1 MDDSHP
7 LPDPGV
13 ELETQALIE
22 EQQRFVHSRK
32 SWRLEDIG
40 NHLLSVSA
48 AAMGPLNEVE
58 RLTYASAFR
67 YLSKM
72 TEAVETENR
81 KLGGA
86 FEQDGLKRLR
96 EALREST
103 GRDLDPRKTYIHTLH
118 MEFKDSGWIPGQ
130 RNKRAYDANA
140 PLAHV
145 YSLSLWQAACLNFGF
160 GELFNSDRVRASWIN
175 ERPGPGYQWGF
186 APDDIIQVGM
196 MPIHDFVNIARDL
209 DLGRDLKARVDK
221 ALGDGGVLGQHL
233 EQMARA
239 ELLFNPYEAYR
250 NGASTGV
257 TNAPFTI
264 LRHALWRAPETV
276 TVKAVSIRLP
286 DNEVVV
292 ILKKVNLSYQL
303 GKALFGES
311 DVISSFLELPLFTF
325 EIERFDGVFSYYP
338 NRLGGAL
345 RYHADTSTFETEF
358 KQQLKDDNAQKRLN
372 WFLAPLSIKQ
382 QAVVRDIVTEHPRPE
397 GLNAVTSGLYDA
409 FHWAFPAPVLE
420 TLKWKYQALT
430 TTPAQALRDYY
441 LQRDRQNLNELA
453 VERSVQDWRAFIEGA
468 SAVLDE
474 VLGLL
479 LLPVPGGLRG
489 MGRVVQIALF
499 GSLGYNFIQGLTEAA
514 KGRPEQLAQSVV
526 DIGNLLISA
535 GLHRHAVKWSIR
547 RHRELQGCL
556 GAVHRIQVAGKHT
569 LWASRLDRYVSVK
582 IGLLHGESVRE
593 SGVIEWGGKRYGE
606 FLVEGERQ
614 AFELAY
620 DPVSREHTLV
630 HPDPSVFRPAVN
642 FDPQLQHWQLAL
654 DNPEPPTL
662 SQLGERL
669 LPGGPLTSRELT
681 RLNRI
686 SGTTS
691 QTLQQVWKG
700 EPASA
705 ALVDTVKRHNTERA
719 LQTLSAPLASRLPLP
734 EDGDRALFSALTQL
748 PDWPDDLAL
757 SIHDQEG
764 LLLEAYGKKDTL
776 AEHGQRVSIRR
787 LADGG
792 YVDHGAPAAIADH
805 DLGPVGLIL
814 GLLPS
819 DAALSRP
826 LAPNQAFSSR
836 AVILRRRVVD
846 LVIRERGQLFEA
858 LSRYPGRLKSER
870 AELAPG
876 LRRFLPVASTPR
888 PALLEQTLTLHP
900 DLSPARVAEWWR
912 GQSLSS
918 AERAGFMS
926 SGLLPEGARRALRQA
941 ARSLSLEQ
949 SLDGIYHR
957 RAWNASTDAWAREG
971 MAALLGQ
978 KLGMTLEISEVR
990 PGQTVAPVAADP
1002 AGKRVVL
1009 RHHGQGRYTVFDTL
1023 SQSERPVPEGADNFY
1038 KAFNSALNRNDQI
1051 RLGINDATA
1060 DNAGRLRREAGDA
1073 LTDRRTADGDIR
1085 PWHDSAHAYRQPVE
1099 LPVELEPDP
1108 LGLYRWQDKAWLPLD
1123 DGLFAV
1129 DQHPLFDDWGIEHP
1143 RLPGAYRLELEHN
1156 GAGAWWHEQEQP
1168 LEWEGL
1174 KLFRRLGEQAA
1185 RQSDELARQLMAI
1198 CDVSEDQL
1206 RKVHVTRSRAPGLL
1220 MDTLQRVDSHV
1231 RVGDSLDRLGST
1243 DTLEPVL
1250 SRALEQL
1257 SEPERLELFG
1267 EGERDEASRVQ
1278 VLNQKVREDAQALKA
1293 LLGNALERAGEPDS
1307 DPSTALIRR
1316 LFPSLSERVAR
1327 EMVEH
1332 ADDPQ
1337 LREMETGKLPL
1348 ALGQEARWLIQ
1359 EVRLGRALEGF
1370 QVDSLINGDNDRLAL
1385 RLLEHLPGWP
1395 ADLRIEVRE
1404 GSASGALLDSL
1415 GRAQA
1420 SQRAVIVKSAEGY
1433 GPAAGQG
1440 NGLRPVSRNLIPS
1453 IMAALPEPARRALV
1467 PSGLASQ
1474 LRRDL
1479 AGVAVG
1485 DRGRAKRLLGMRP
1498 EIPGFVPPRRLADG
1512 RIGYELSGGEGRHN
1526 RQLKRFRGL
1535 YSGYSYAEASRQ
1547 LALLGEDFASRDGVI
1562 RQRDRELDA
1571 LRGDLKRWRQTRYN
1585 GESRAHLYQFAKR
1598 IKQCWRRETLRA
1610 PAQNSGESGY
1620 LLSLDRLEVSR
1631 FPLFPRVADFSHV
1644 TRLSMRSM
1652 KIEAPVFLDQ
1662 FLRQFVS
1669 LQELDLSHNRLSDF
1683 PVLEGSMREL
1693 RRLKLA
1699 HNRIVFPR
1707 GGHQRLASM
1716 SELLQLD
1723 LSDNPLGHPPVLDE
1737 LHLLRKLDL
1746 HNTQIE
1752 NLPAGIEQLH
1762 QLTFANLSGNRIR
1775 NISGRVLSGFAAARP
1790 ENAEPV
1796 AVALTNNPLS
1806 GNARRRL
1813 QYFKLSHPD
1822 SRFGFDVPELDGL
1835 DLWLWGRSASRD
1847 DALADAWH
1855 RLSAASGEEF
1865 LGFFRELA
1873 KLPELYLESKETIRE
1888 NLIDHLQYVLSLA
1901 ARDPE
1906 LRTRLF
1912 DIVHYGGLGDS
1923 SAFEIFRQLQL
1934 EAFYAFAR
1942 SQTEVS
1948 ERELRVFVLAR
1959 GEFRFFTLHNEV
1971 FRQNVQ
1977 YPEERFRGYA
1987 SQLGDLHLPSLFL
2000 DDMVPRAV
2008 DPRAVESM
2016 RHLVLEVEAAQ
2027 GLDSIL
2033 MGNRHWQAF
2042 LKNSH
2047 ISEHDRLFGEFF
2059 DYEPLEG
2066 ETTQD
2071 YKNRG
2076 EVLQR
2081 EYLRRRE
2088 NWLRIL
2094 TRQAL
2099 PRLFRV
2105 DLEARQD

>member
-1 MDDSHP
+1 MDASHP
-7 LPDPGV
+7 LPDPAV
-13 ELETQALIE
+13 ELETQSLIE

-32 SWRLEDIG
+32 SWRFADIG

-72 TEAVETENR
+72 TEAVEAENR
-81 KLGGA
+81 KLGST

-103 GRDLDPRKTYIHTLH
+103 GRDLDPRKIYIHTLH
-118 MEFKDSGWIPGQ
+118 MEFKESGWVPGQ
-130 RNKRAYDANA
+130 RNKRAYDSNA

-160 GELFNSDRVRASWIN
+160 GDLFSSNQVRASWIN
-175 ERPGPGYQWGF
+175 ERPGPGYRWGF
-186 APDDIIQVGM
+186 PPHEINQVSM
-196 MPIHDFVNIARDL
+196 MPIHDFVSIARDL
-209 DLGRDLKARVDK
+209 DFGRDLKARVDK
-221 ALGDGGVLGQHL
+221 ALGEGGVLGQHL
-233 EQMARA
+233 EQMAWA
-239 ELLFNPYEAYR
+239 EILFHPYEAYR
-250 NGASTGV
+250 NGAATGV
-257 TNAPFTI
+257 TNAPFTV
-264 LRHALWRAPETV
+264 LRHALWSAPDSV
-276 TVKAVSIRLP
+276 TVNAVSIRLP
-286 DNEVVV
+286 DNEVVA

-345 RYHADTSTFETEF
+345 RYHCDRSTFETEF
-358 KQQLKDDNAQKRLN
+358 KQQLKDDNGQKRLN

-397 GLNAVTSGLYDA
+397 GLNAVTGGLYDA
-409 FHWAFPAPVLE
+409 FHWAFPAPLLE
-420 TLKWKYQALT
+420 TLQWKYLELT

-441 LQRDRQNLNELA
+441 RQRDQQNLNELA

-514 KGRPEQLAQSVV
+514 KGRPEQLAQSVI

-535 GLHRHAVKWSIR
+535 GLHRNAVKWSIR

-556 GAVHRIQVAGKHT
+556 GAVHRVQVAGKHT

-582 IGLLHGESVRE
+582 IGLLHGEAVRA
-593 SGVIEWGGKRYGE
+593 SGVIERGGKPYGE

-614 AFELAY
+614 AFELAQ
-620 DPVSREHTLV
+620 DPVSGQYTLV
-630 HPDPSVFRPAVN
+630 HPDPDVFRPAVN
-642 FDPQLQHWQLAL
+642 FDPDLQRWQLAL
-654 DNPEPPTL
+654 DNPGPPTL

-669 LPGGPLTSRELT
+669 LPGGPLTGQELT
-681 RLNRI
+681 RLSRI
-686 SGTTS
+686 SGS
-691 QTLQQVWKG
+691 RSHTLQRVWAG
-700 EPASA
+700 EPAPA
-705 ALVDTVKRHNTERA
+705 ALVDTIKRHNTDRA
-719 LQTLSAPLASRLPLP
+719 LRALSAPLVSRLPLP
-734 EDGDRALFSALTQL
+734 EEGDRALFSALTQL
-748 PDWPDDLAL
+748 PEWPDELAL

-764 LLLEAYGKKDTL
+764 ALLEAYGKKDTL
-776 AEHGQRVSIRR
+776 AEHDLHVSIRR

-792 YVDHGAPAAIADH
+792 YVDHAAPEAIADH

-819 DAALSRP
+819 DAAISRP
-826 LAPNQAFSSR
+826 VAPNQAFSSR

-846 LVIRERGQLFEA
+846 LVIRERVHLFEA

-870 AELAPG
+870 SELAPG

-888 PALLEQTLTLHP
+888 PALLEQTLPLHP

-912 GQSLSS
+912 SQPLSS
-918 AERAGFMS
+918 AERAGFMT
-926 SGLLPEGARRALRQA
+926 SGLLSEGPRHGLAQA
-941 ARSLSLEQ
+941 ARSLSLERA
-949 SLDGIYHR
+949 LDGIYHR

-978 KLGMTLEISEVR
+978 KLGMTLEITEVR
-990 PGQTVAPVAADP
+990 PGQPVASVAADP
-1002 AGKRVVL
+1002 AGKQVLL
-1009 RHHGQGRYTVFDTL
+1009 RHHGQGRYAVFDTL
-1023 SQSERPVPEGADNFY
+1023 SQDERPVPAGDDNFY
-1038 KAFNSALNRNDQI
+1038 KAFNRALNRDDQI

-1060 DNAGRLRREAGDA
+1060 DNAGRLRRDAGDA
-1073 LTDRRTADGDIR
+1073 LTDRRTEDGDIR
-1085 PWHDSAHAYRQPVE
+1085 PWNDSALAYRQPVD
-1099 LPVELEPDP
+1099 LPAELEPDS
-1108 LGLYRWQDKAWLPLD
+1108 LGLYRWQDKTWLPLD
-1123 DGLFAV
+1123 DGLFEV
-1129 DQHPLFDDWGIEHP
+1129 DRHPLFDDWGIEHP

-1174 KLFRRLGEQAA
+1174 KLFRRLGERAA
-1185 RQSDELARQLMAI
+1185 AQFDELARQLMAI
-1198 CDVSEDQL
+1198 CDVSENQL

-1243 DTLEPVL
+1243 GQLDKVL

-1257 SEPERLELFG
+1257 NDQERLALFG
-1267 EGERDEASRVQ
+1267 DSERDEASRVQ
-1278 VLNQKVREDAQALKA
+1278 ALGEKNREDTQALKS
-1293 LLGNALERAGEPDS
+1293 LLGNALERARAPDS

-1316 LFPSLSERVAR
+1316 LFPSLPEPLAR
-1327 EMVEH
+1327 EIVEQ

-1337 LREMETGKLPL
+1337 IREMETGKLPL
-1348 ALGQEARWLIQ
+1348 ALGQEARWWIQ
-1359 EVRLGRALEGF
+1359 DVRLARALEGF

-1385 RLLEHLPGWP
+1385 HLLEHLPGWP
-1395 ADLRIEVRE
+1395 ADLRIEIRE
-1404 GSASGALLDSL
+1404 TSASGTLLDSL
-1415 GRAQA
+1415 GSADA

-1433 GPAAGQG
+1433 APAAGQG
-1440 NGLRPVSRNLIPS
+1440 RGLHPVSRNLIPS
-1453 IMAALPEPARRALV
+1453 IVAALPEPARRALV
-1467 PSGLASQ
+1467 PSGFASQ

-1479 AGVAVG
+1479 AGAAVA

-1512 RIGYELSGGEGRHN
+1512 RVGYELSGGEGRHN

-1547 LALLGEDFASRDGVI
+1547 LALQGEDFASRDGVI
-1562 RQRDRELDA
+1562 RQRVRELDA

-1585 GESRAHLYQFAKR
+1585 AESRAHLYQFAKR

-1610 PAQNSGESGY
+1610 PAQNSGEAGY

-1652 KIEAPVFLDQ
+1652 RIEAPVFLDQ

-1699 HNRIVFPR
+1699 HNRIAFPR
-1707 GGHQRLASM
+1707 GGHRRLAGM
-1716 SELLQLD
+1716 SELVQLD
-1723 LSDNPLGHPPVLDE
+1723 LSDNPLGYPPDLDE

-1746 HNTQIE
+1746 HNTRIE
-1752 NLPAGIEQLH
+1752 TLPEGIEQLR
-1762 QLTFANLSGNRIR
+1762 QLVFADLSNNRIR
-1775 NISGRVLSGFAAARP
+1775 DISGRVFTGFAAARA

-1796 AVALTNNPLS
+1796 AVTLTNNPLS
-1806 GNARRRL
+1806 GNTRRRL
-1813 QYFKLSHPD
+1813 QYFKLSHPS
-1822 SRFGFDVPELDGL
+1822 SRFGFDVPEVEGL
-1835 DLWLWGRSASRD
+1835 DLWLGGHSEGLDEALTQAWRS
-1847 DALADAWH
+1847 
-1855 RLSAASGEEF
+1855 LSDASGEEF

-1873 KLPELYLESKETIRE
+1873 KLPELYLESKDAIRDDLVRHME
-1888 NLIDHLQYVLSLA
+1888 YLLSLGA
-1901 ARDPE
+1901 QDRE

-1923 SAFEIFRQLQL
+1923 TAFEIFRQMEL

-1942 SQTEVS
+1942 RQTEVS
-1948 ERELRVFVLAR
+1948 ETELGVFVLAR

-1971 FRQNVQ
+1971 YRQNVQ
-1977 YPEERFRGYA
+1977 YPEERFRGYV
-1987 SQLGDLHLPSLFL
+1987 SELGDLHLPPLFL
-2000 DDMVPRAV
+2000 DDVAPRAV

-2016 RHLVLEVEAAQ
+2016 RLLVLHVETEQ
-2027 GLDSIL
+2027 GLDNIL
-2033 MGNRHWQAF
+2033 MGNRHWQTF

-2047 ISEHDRLFGEFF
+2047 INEHDRLFGEFF

-2076 EVLQR
+2076 EALQR
-2081 EYLRRRE
+2081 EYLKRRE

-2105 DLEARQD
+2105 DLDARQD

>member
-13 ELETQALIE
+13 GLETQSLID
-22 EQQRFVHSRK
+22 EQQRFVHSRE
-32 SWRLEDIG
+32 SWRLADIG

-48 AAMGPLNEVE
+48 TAMEPLNEVE

-67 YLSKM
+67 YLNDM
-72 TEAVETENR
+72 TRAVEAENR
-81 KLGGA
+81 KLGSA

-103 GRDLDPRKTYIHTLH
+103 GRDQDPRKVYIHTLH
-118 MEFKDSGWIPGQ
+118 MEFKDSDWQTG
-130 RNKRAYDANA
+130 RRSKRAYDPNA

-160 GELFNSDRVRASWIN
+160 GDLFSSERVRASWID

-186 APDDIIQVGM
+186 APHDILQVST
-196 MPIHDFVNIARDL
+196 MPILDFVNIARAL

-221 ALGDGGVLGQHL
+221 ALGEGGVLGQRL
-233 EQMARA
+233 EQMAWA
-239 ELLFNPYEAYR
+239 EIVFNPYEAYR
-250 NGASTGV
+250 NGASSGV
-257 TNAPFTI
+257 THAPFTV
-264 LRHALWRAPETV
+264 LRHALWSAPQTV
-276 TVKAVSIRLP
+276 TVNAVSIRLP

-345 RYHADTSTFETEF
+345 RYHSDTSTFETEF

-397 GLNAVTSGLYDA
+397 GLNAVTGGLYDA

-420 TLKWKYQALT
+420 ALQWNYQALT
-430 TTPAQALRDYY
+430 STPAQALRDYY

-499 GSLGYNFIQGLTEAA
+499 GTLGYNFIQGLTEAA

-535 GLHRHAVKWSIR
+535 GLHRNAVKWSIR
-547 RHRELQGCL
+547 RHRELQRCL
-556 GAVHRIQVAGKHT
+556 GAAHRIQVAGNHT

-593 SGVIEWGGKRYGE
+593 PGVIERGGKRYGE
-606 FLVEGERQ
+606 LRVDGERQ

-620 DPVSREHTLV
+620 DPVSKEYTLV
-630 HPDPSVFRPAVN
+630 HPDPGVYRPVVN
-642 FDPQLQHWQLAL
+642 FDPQLRHWQLAL

-669 LPGGPLTSRELT
+669 LPGGPLTSREFA

-700 EPASA
+700 EPAPA
-705 ALVDTVKRHNTERA
+705 ALVDTVKRHNIDRA
-719 LQTLSAPLASRLPLP
+719 LQALSAPLVSRSPLP
-734 EDGDRALFSALTQL
+734 EDADRALFSALTQL

-757 SIHDQEG
+757 SIHDQQG
-764 LLLEAYGKKDTL
+764 ALLEAYGKQDSL
-776 AEHGQRVSIRR
+776 AEHGRRVSIRR

-792 YVDHGAPAAIADH
+792 YVDHGAPETIADH

-819 DAALSRP
+819 DAALSPP
-826 LAPNQAFSSR
+826 LSPSQAFSSR
-836 AVILRRRVVD
+836 VVILRRRIVD
-846 LVIRERGQLFEA
+846 LVTRERPRLFEA

-870 AELAPG
+870 PELAPG
-876 LRRFLPVASTPR
+876 LRKFLPVARAPR
-888 PALLEQTLTLHP
+888 SALFEKTLALHP
-900 DLSPARVAEWWR
+900 DLSPARAAEWLR
-912 GQSLSS
+912 SPSLTA
-918 AERAGFMS
+918 AERAGLLT
-926 SGLLPEGARRALRQA
+926 SGLLPEGSRHALAQA
-941 ARSLSLEQ
+941 ARSQGLEQ
-949 SLDGIYHR
+949 SLDGIYQR
-957 RAWNASTDAWAREG
+957 RSWNPSTDAWAREG
-971 MAALLGQ
+971 MAALLWQ
-978 KLGMTLEISEVR
+978 KLGMTLEITEVR

-1002 AGKRVVL
+1002 AARRVVL
-1009 RHHGQGRYTVFDTL
+1009 NHHGQGRYGVFDTL
-1023 SQSERPVPEGADNFY
+1023 SQSERPVPAGDDNFY
-1038 KAFNSALNRNDQI
+1038 KAFNAALQRDDQI
-1051 RLGINDATA
+1051 RLGINDVTA
-1060 DNAGRLRREAGDA
+1060 DNVGLLRRDTGDA
-1073 LTDRRTADGDIR
+1073 LTDRRTDEGDIR
-1085 PWHDSAHAYRQPVE
+1085 PWNDSADAYRQPVD
-1099 LPVELEPDP
+1099 LPAELEPDP
-1108 LGLYRWQDKAWLPLD
+1108 LGLYRWRDKTWLPLD
-1123 DGLFAV
+1123 DGLFEV
-1129 DQHPLFDDWGIEHP
+1129 NRNPLMDEWGMEHP

-1156 GAGAWWHEQEQP
+1156 DAGAWWHEQEQP

-1174 KLFRRLGEQAA
+1174 KLFRRLGDRAA
-1185 RQSDELARQLMAI
+1185 SQSDELARHLMAI

-1231 RVGDSLDRLGST
+1231 RVGDSLDRLGT
-1243 DTLEPVL
+1243 TGKLDKVL
-1250 SRALEQL
+1250 SQALEQL
-1257 SEPERLELFG
+1257 SDPERRALFG
-1267 EGERDEASRVQ
+1267 ESERDEASRVQ
-1278 VLNQKVREDAQALKA
+1278 ALRDKNREDAQALKA
-1293 LLGNALERAGEPDS
+1293 LLGNALERARAPAN

-1316 LFPSLSERVAR
+1316 LFPGLPERVAR
-1327 EMVEH
+1327 EIVEQ
-1332 ADDPQ
+1332 ADDEQ
-1337 LREMETGKLPL
+1337 LREMDTGKLPL
-1348 ALGQEARWLIQ
+1348 ALGQEARWWIQ
-1359 EVRLGRALEGF
+1359 DVRLGRALEGF

-1395 ADLRIEVRE
+1395 TDLRIEIRE
-1404 GSASGALLDSL
+1404 TSASGVLLDGL
-1415 GRAQA
+1415 GSTDA
-1420 SQRAVIVKSAEGY
+1420 SQRALIVKSAEGY
-1433 GPAAGQG
+1433 APGADLG

-1453 IMAALPEPARRALV
+1453 IMAALPAPVRRALV

-1479 AGVAVG
+1479 AGVAAG

-1498 EIPGFVPPRRLADG
+1498 EIPGFVPPQRLADG
-1512 RIGYELSGGEGRHN
+1512 RVGYELSGGEGRHN
-1526 RQLKRFRGL
+1526 RQLTRFRNL

-1547 LALLGEDFASRDGVI
+1547 LALLGESFASRDGVI
-1562 RQRDRELDA
+1562 RQRVQELDA

-1585 GESRAHLYQFAKR
+1585 AESRAHLYQFAKR

-1610 PAQNSGESGY
+1610 PAQSSGESGY

-1631 FPLFPRVADFSHV
+1631 FPLFPRAADFSHV

-1652 KIEAPVFLDQ
+1652 KVEAPVFLDQ

-1669 LQELDLSHNRLSDF
+1669 LQELDLSYNRLSDF

-1699 HNRIVFPR
+1699 HNRIVFPQ

-1716 SELLQLD
+1716 SELVQLD
-1723 LSDNPLGHPPVLDE
+1723 LSDNPLWHSPDLTE
-1737 LHLLRKLDL
+1737 LYLLRKLDL
-1746 HNTQIE
+1746 RNTQIE
-1752 NLPAGIEQLH
+1752 TLPDGIEQLH
-1762 QLTFANLSGNRIR
+1762 QLTFANLSNNRIR
-1775 NISGRVLSGFAAARP
+1775 NISGRVLAGFAAARP
-1790 ENAEPV
+1790 ENVEPT
-1796 AVALTNNPLS
+1796 AVALTHNPLS
-1806 GNARRRL
+1806 GNTRRRL

-1822 SRFGFDVPELDGL
+1822 NRFGFDVPELEGL
-1835 DLWLWGRSASRD
+1835 DLWLWEQSASRD
-1847 DALADAWH
+1847 DALAEAWH
-1855 RLSAASGEEF
+1855 SLSAASGEEF
-1865 LGFFRELA
+1865 LLFFRELA
-1873 KLPELYLESKETIRE
+1873 KLPELYLESKDTIRE
-1888 NLIDHLQYVLSLA
+1888 NLIEHLQYVLSSA
-1901 ARDPE
+1901 ARSPE
-1906 LRTRLF
+1906 LRSQLF

-1923 SAFEIFRQLQL
+1923 TAFEIFRRLQL

-1942 SQTEVS
+1942 RQTEVS
-1948 ERELRVFVLAR
+1948 ERERRVFVLAR
-1959 GEFRFFTLHNEV
+1959 GEFRYFTLHNEV
-1971 FRQNVQ
+1971 YRQNVQ
-1977 YPEERFRGYA
+1977 YPEERFRAYA
-1987 SQLGDLHLPSLFL
+1987 SDLGELHLPPLFL
-2000 DDMVPRAV
+2000 DDVVPRSV

-2016 RHLVLEVEAAQ
+2016 RQLILNAEAEQ

-2033 MGNRHWQAF
+2033 MSNRHWQAF
-2042 LKNSH
+2042 LKDSH

-2071 YKNRG
+2071 YRDRG
-2076 EVLQR
+2076 EALQR
-2081 EYLRRRE
+2081 EYLKRCE

-2105 DLEARQD
+2105 NIDAGPD